1 MGCGRFMFSGSQA
14 EYGQHTDLI
23 TEESACAPRSAYG
36 EAKLAMREEG
46 EALARRLGI
55 TYLHGRIFSVYG
67 PGDHPWTLVETC
79 LDACL
84 NGQEFRLGAC
94 TQLWNFLYIDDLASA
109 AAALAELKESEIG
122 KLESPVF
129 NLAGEET
136 KPLRDFVEEINR
148 ICGGRGRLIYH
159 ARPENAEGL
168 VNLAPSIEKLKTAS
182 GWRPQTDFQE
192 GIRRLMID
200 KRKK

>member
-1 MGCGRFMFSGSQA
+1 
-14 EYGQHTDLI
+14 
-23 TEESACAPRSAYG
+23 
-36 EAKLAMREEG
+36 MREEG

-148 ICGGRGRLIYH
+148 ICGGRGRLVYH

-182 GWRPQTDFQE
+182 GWRPRTDFQE

>member
-1 MGCGRFMFSGSQA
+1 M
-14 EYGQHTDLI
+14 
-23 TEESACAPRSAYG
+23 
-36 EAKLAMREEG
+36 
-46 EALARRLGI
+46 
-55 TYLHGRIFSVYG
+55 
-67 PGDHPWTLVETC
+67 
-79 LDACL
+79 
-84 NGQEFRLGAC
+84 
-94 TQLWNFLYIDDLASA
+94 
-109 AAALAELKESEIG
+109 
-122 KLESPVF
+122 F

-182 GWRPQTDFQE
+182 GWRPRTDFQE
-192 GIRRLMID
+192 GIRRMMID

>member
-1 MGCGRFMFSGSQA
+1 M
-14 EYGQHTDLI
+14 
-23 TEESACAPRSAYG
+23 
-36 EAKLAMREEG
+36 
-46 EALARRLGI
+46 
-55 TYLHGRIFSVYG
+55 
-67 PGDHPWTLVETC
+67 
-79 LDACL
+79 
-84 NGQEFRLGAC
+84 
-94 TQLWNFLYIDDLASA
+94 
-109 AAALAELKESEIG
+109 
-122 KLESPVF
+122 F

-148 ICGGRGRLIYH
+148 ICGGRGRLVYH